1 VKLASVR
8 PLMVLVATAIIT
20 TACGLPAR
28 KVTRLDPTTVPFG
41 LLQTSPPSA
50 SPQVQGPQAVVYF
63 FANGWLATA
72 RRTFVGDNVAAEAAR
87 ALMAGP
93 TAAESAR
100 GFSTDLP
107 PQTRVIS
114 LDVTGSVATVDMSG
128 EFGDV
133 GGSEQVFAVAQ
144 LVYTLTAP
152 GNGISAV
159 RFAISGSPIEV
170 PDASGSLSAAPRTR
184 SDYRS
189 LAPAMS

>member
-1 VKLASVR
+1 MKLAHGR
-8 PLMVLVATAIIT
+8 PLTMLALTAVVA

-28 KVTRLDPTTVPFG
+28 EVTRLDPTTVPFG

-50 SPQVQGPQAVVYF
+50 SPQAQGPQAVVYF
-63 FANGWLATA
+63 VADGRLATA
-72 RRTFVGDNVAAEAAR
+72 GRTVVGNNVAAEAAR

-100 GFSTDLP
+100 GLSTDLP
-107 PQTRVIS
+107 PQARVVS
-114 LDVTGSVATVDMSG
+114 LDVTGPVATVDMSS

-133 GGSEQVFAVAQ
+133 GGSEQVLAVAQ

-159 RFAISGSPIEV
+159 RFAISGRPIEV

-184 SDYRS
+184 SDYRP
-189 LAPAMS
+189 LAPATS